1 MSRPK
6 LSVVVPIYNVEAYLA
21 DCLDSLLAQTL
32 DGIEVIAVDDGST
45 DSSGAIADRYAE
57 LHDNVFAFHQENSG
71 LGPARNTG
79 IEHAR
84 GEYVGFLDSDD
95 WVEPDMYENLYAFVS
110 EAGADMLFSGV
121 RVVSRGETIDV
132 VEHPLAPSALLE
144 GEGLSRLRGAF
155 FGSLPSKDL
164 IDPIPV
170 SSCFGLVRL
179 EFIRENSLAFRAIRS
194 EDRFF
199 NIEATRL
206 AARIACAPGHGYNYR
221 KDGQTSITNS
231 FNPRTC
237 ESYYEMFRELRS
249 EAVREGD
256 PSVNAVLRAKRSVL
270 DTARVLAGMI
280 ARGSSGADAVRY
292 MRDLMSNELVRWSC
306 EVFPITKLPAKQ
318 ALFCLAFKLR
328 VPRAA
333 IAMANMRSLL
343 PMNGSGDSN
352 D

>member
-1 MSRPK
+1 MSKPK
-6 LSVVVPIYNVEAYLA
+6 LSVIVPIYNVEAYLA

-45 DSSGAIADRYAE
+45 DNSGAIADRYAE
-57 LHDNVFAFHQENSG
+57 IHRNVVAVHRKNGG

-79 IEHAR
+79 IEHAH

-95 WVEPDMYENLYAFVS
+95 WVEPNMYEHLYTFAS
-110 EAGADMLFSGV
+110 KANADMLFSGV

-132 VEHPLAPSALLE
+132 VEHPLAPSVHLK
-144 GEGLSRLRGAF
+144 GEDISKLRGAF
-155 FGSLPSKDL
+155 FGTLPSKDL

-179 EFIRENSLAFRAIRS
+179 DFIRENSLVFRAIRS

-199 NIEATRL
+199 NIAATRL

-221 KDGQTSITNS
+221 KDGQSSITNS

-237 ESYYEMFRELRS
+237 ESYYEMFRELKS
-249 EAVREGD
+249 EAVRESD
-256 PSVNAVLRAKRSVL
+256 PSINAVLRTKRSVL
-270 DTARVLAGMI
+270 DTARVLAGII

-292 MRDLMSNELVRWSC
+292 MRDLMSNELLQWAC
-306 EVFPITKLPAKQ
+306 EGFPLAKLPVKQ

-328 VPRAA
+328 APRAA
-333 IAMANMRSLL
+333 IAMANVRSLL